1 MQQDNIV
8 VFDGL
13 CNFCSKS
20 VEFIIKQDKKAI
32 FRFAAIQSRTGGELI
47 RQFGMDPNDIKT
59 FMLVKGGKAY
69 IRSEA
74 VLQIVKQFQAPWR
87 FLSVLRLIPRPV
99 RDWAYT
105 LFANN
110 RYRWFGKM
118 EKCMVPSPD
127 INARFLD

>member
-69 IRSEA
+69 MRSEA

>member
-1 MQQDNIV
+1 M
-8 VFDGL
+8 FDGL

-59 FMLVKGGKAY
+59 FMLVKGGRAY

-87 FLSVLRLIPRPV
+87 FLLVLRLIPRPV

-127 INARFLD
+127 INARFMD

>member
-59 FMLVKGGKAY
+59 FMLVKGGRAY

-87 FLSVLRLIPRPV
+87 FLLVLRLIPRPV

-127 INARFLD
+127 INARFMD